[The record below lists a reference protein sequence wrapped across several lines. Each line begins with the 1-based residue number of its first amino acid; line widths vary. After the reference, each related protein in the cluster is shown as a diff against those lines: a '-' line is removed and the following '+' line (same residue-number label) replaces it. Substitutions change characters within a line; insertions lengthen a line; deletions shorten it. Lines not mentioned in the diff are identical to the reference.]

1 MPSNDR
7 TPPPRDSLPRWGR
20 LDKPAFFEE
29 KDFDKQRPLALISRE
44 QERSERA
51 ELYE

>member
-1 MPSNDR
+1 MAPLSR
-7 TPPPRDSLPRWGR
+7 ATPPRWGR